1 MSKAFD
7 EIKKKIESKEFRT
20 FSEARWE
27 ISKKS
32 VSREISQKEYTELR
46 ILLNNVYD

>member
-1 MSKAFD
+1 MSKAFN
-7 EIKKKIESKEFRT
+7 ELKEKIEQKKYRT